1 MTRQGWWRSLSVGLV
16 AFVAW
21 AMTGQASALVTGGA
35 AAAASSSASADGSP
49 VVLVEADHGVLDR
62 GLRCTGTLVAPGWVV
77 TAQHCT
83 NIGREPGRPY
93 PAKDLRVASTRVA
106 AVFRMDGYDAGSL
119 VNDVAL
125 LQLAAPITTMTPAR
139 IAAEPLRSSAEAS
152 VYGFGGPSAAWH
164 SAQVRVTSRAMVN
177 DGPCLFPRGSL
188 TFVTS
193 VHGGSSPGD
202 SGGPM
207 FEWRNGRPVL
217 LTVTA
222 GAADRSTCGSPS
234 LTARPQE
241 WVGIYNRVDRASA
254 AWTFLSGHIP
264 GL

>member
-1 MTRQGWWRSLSVGLV
+1 MTRQAWVRSLSVGLV

-21 AMTGQASALVTGGA
+21 AMTGQASALVTSGA
-35 AAAASSSASADGSP
+35 AQASDDGSP
-49 VVLVEADHGVLDR
+49 VVLIEADHGLLDR

-83 NIGREPGRPY
+83 NIGRDPGHPY
-93 PAKDLRVASTRVA
+93 PARDLRVGQQPVA
-106 AVFRMDGYDAGSL
+106 AVYRMDDYDAGSL

-125 LQLAAPITTMTPAR
+125 LRLSAPITSMTPAR
-139 IAAEPLRSSAEAS
+139 IAAEPLPSAAEAS
-152 VYGFGGPSAAWH
+152 VYGFGGPSAARH
-164 SAQVRVTSRAMVN
+164 SAQVRVTSRAVVN
-177 DGPCLFPRGSL
+177 DGPCLFPTGSL

-207 FEWRNGRPVL
+207 FRWQDDRPVL

-234 LTARPQE
+234 LSARPQE

-254 AWTFLSGHIP
+254 AWAFLSAHVP
-264 GL
+264 DL